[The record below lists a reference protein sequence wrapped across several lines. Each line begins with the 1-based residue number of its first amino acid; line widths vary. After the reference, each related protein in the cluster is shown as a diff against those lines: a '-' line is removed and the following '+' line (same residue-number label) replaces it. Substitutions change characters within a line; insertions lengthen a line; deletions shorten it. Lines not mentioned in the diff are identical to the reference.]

1 MTRPLPGAAA
11 VWCGSSMAASSQA
24 EAAAGPRPALKL
36 PLAWRLAGRE
46 LRGGLRGFRLFL
58 FCLALGAALIAG
70 VGSLAEAVREGLNRD
85 ARALLGG
92 DVEIRLLYRPAPP
105 AAEQAFAEAGAVS
118 KLRSLRA
125 MAKSPASGERQLVEL
140 KAVDRAYPL
149 AGRIELAPA
158 LTLNDALA
166 QRDGKWGA
174 VADQQL

>member
-70 VGSLAEAVREGLNRD
+70 VGSLADSVRAGLTRD
-85 ARALLGG
+85 AKVLLGG
-92 DVEIRLLYRPAPP
+92 DVELRLLYRPAEPS
-105 AAEQAFAEAGAVS
+105 ALQAFSTAGRVS
-118 KLRSLRA
+118 ALRTLRA
-125 MAKSPASGERQLVEL
+125 M
-140 KAVDRAYPL
+140 
-149 AGRIELAPA
+149 
-158 LTLNDALA
+158 
-166 QRDGKWGA
+166 
-174 VADQQL
+174 